1 MVFHPDS
8 YRDYSE
14 LKLFYYSNLTKMIKN
29 ALLILLLQFIPLLV
43 FSQEI
48 NGIVYEKD
56 PDDSS
61 GKKIPVPGVNIY
73 DPSELNGT
81 VTDTAGKFTIHG
93 HEFPTQLVI
102 SYIGYENDTVEIS
115 APGEYEFL
123 LKNFTTLD
131 GAVVEARNLSTQISM
146 IRPYNIETMTK
157 GELKKAACCN
167 LSESFESNAS
177 IDAVYSDAIS
187 GLRTIQMLGLSGIY
201 IQTLTENSALTRGLS
216 ANYGTTF
223 VPGPWVESIQITK
236 GVGTVVNGFE
246 SMSGQINLEFLK
258 PQEEDPFYIN
268 LYGNVMGRAEAN
280 LHLAHRFNDKLS
292 SMTLIHGNG
301 NFRENDHNHDNFL
314 DNALS
319 KQINILHRW
328 EYHTKK
334 IEQVYMFR
342 FLDDNRVGGQI
353 GFNPDSDH
361 TTQNLFGTGIHN
373 RQLEFLFKNGFLFP
387 EEKVRTM
394 GIILTGR
401 YHDIDSYYGLRKYS
415 GLNKMVNG
423 NIIFQDMINNTTHN
437 FKTGVSFLYDDYNE
451 SFNDSLFKREE
462 IVPGAFF
469 EYNYTTTRFSLLLGA
484 RGDYHN
490 LYGLKPTGR
499 LHLRFSPDPKTTFRA
514 SAGTGFRTANIFA
527 ENSSVLASSRNVK
540 VESPLKPEE
549 SLNSGI
555 SFTRRFFLF
564 GNEAIFNI
572 DYYYTYF
579 FNQVVVDLDKNPQEV
594 NFYNLNGLSYS
605 HSAQADVDF
614 ALTKNLSAKLSYKFY
629 DVRTTYHGELLPK
642 ALLSKYRFM
651 QSMSYKTKDKHWKF
665 DLIGNLYG
673 PARLPKTDLNP
684 ISYQMPEYSPQYYI
698 MHFQV
703 TYTKKL
709 FDFYVGAE
717 NIFNQTQHDA
727 IINYE
732 NPFSQYFDASI
743 IWGPLNGRNFYV
755 GLRYAI
761 GKKKE
766 EK

>member
-1 MVFHPDS
+1 MYKKIKWIF
-8 YRDYSE
+8 
-14 LKLFYYSNLTKMIKN
+14 LFQFLS
-29 ALLILLLQFIPLLV
+29 LIS

-48 NGIVYEKD
+48 KGVIYEINEN
-56 PDDSS
+56 
-61 GKKIPVPGVNIY
+61 KKSPVPGVNVY
-73 DPSELNGT
+73 EPNGLKGT
-81 VTDTAGKFTIHG
+81 VSDTSGKFSLEVNEYPSKI
-93 HEFPTQLVI
+93 VI
-102 SYIGYENDTVEIS
+102 SFIGYENDTIQIP
-115 APGEYEFL
+115 APGEYEFV
-123 LKNFTTLD
+123 LKNVNTLES
-131 GAVVEARNLSTQISM
+131 AVVEARNLFTQVSM
-146 IRPYNIETMTK
+146 IRPYNLETMTK

-201 IQTLTENSALTRGLS
+201 IQTLTENAALTRGLS

-258 PQEEDPFYIN
+258 PEKEDPFYIN
-268 LYGNVMGRAEAN
+268 LYGNYMGRAEAN
-280 LHLAHRFNDKLS
+280 VHFAHRFNDKLS
-292 SMTLIHGNG
+292 TMTMIHGNG
-301 NFRENDHNHDNFL
+301 NFSENDQNHDNFL

-328 EYHTKK
+328 EYHSEK
-334 IEQVYMFR
+334 IEQIYLLR
-342 FLDDNRVGGQI
+342 LLDDNRVGGQI
-353 GFNPDSDH
+353 GFNPDINPVA
-361 TTQNLFGTGIHN
+361 QNLYGTGIHN
-373 RQLEFLFKNGFLFP
+373 RQYEFLFKNGFLFP
-387 EEKVRTM
+387 KEKVRTM

-401 YHDIDSYYGLRKYS
+401 YHDINSYFGLRNYT

-423 NIIFQDMINNTTHN
+423 NIIFQDMINNTSHN

-451 SFNDSLFKREE
+451 KYNDSLFTREE

-469 EYNYTTTRFSLLLGA
+469 EYNYTTPRFSLLVGA

-499 LHLRFSPDPKTTFRA
+499 LHLRFSPDPKNTFRA

-527 ENSSVLASSRNVK
+527 ENSSVLASSRNVI
-540 VESPLKPEE
+540 VSSSLQPEE
-549 SLNSGI
+549 SFNTGI
-555 SFTRRFFLF
+555 SFTRLFFLF
-564 GNEAIFNI
+564 DNEATFNV

-594 NFYNLNGLSYS
+594 HFTNLEGLSYS
-605 HSAQADVDF
+605 HSAQADLDF
-614 ALTKNLSAKLSYKFY
+614 AFTKNISAKLSYKYY
-629 DVRTTYHGELLPK
+629 DVKTTYHGELLPK
-642 ALLSKYRFM
+642 AMLSKYRFM
-651 QSMSYKTKDKHWKF
+651 QSVSYKLVRNDNTKKKTEWKL

-684 ISYQMPEYSPQYYI
+684 TGYQMPEYSPQYYI
-698 MHFQV
+698 LHAQLTF
-703 TYTKKL
+703 TKKL
-709 FDFYVGAE
+709 FDFYVGVE
-717 NIFNQTQHDA
+717 NIFDVRQKNA

-732 NPFSQYFDASI
+732 NPFSQYFDASL

-755 GLRYAI
+755 GLRYAVA
-761 GKKKE
+761 KKKKGE
-766 EK
+766 

>member
-1 MVFHPDS
+1 
-8 YRDYSE
+8 
-14 LKLFYYSNLTKMIKN
+14 MIKN
-29 ALLILLLQFIPLLV
+29 ILILIFIQSVTFELYAQNI
-43 FSQEI
+43 SGKIYEI
-48 NGIVYEKD
+48 D
-56 PDDSS
+56 PNSTS
-61 GKKIPVPGVNIY
+61 GKKTPVPGVNVY
-73 DPSELNGT
+73 DPSEMKGT
-81 VTDTAGKFTIHG
+81 VTDTAGKFSLYG
-93 HEFPTQLVI
+93 NEFPTKIVI
-102 SYIGYENDTVEIS
+102 SYIGYENDTVEIPV
-115 APGEYEFL
+115 PGDYEFV
-123 LKNFTTLD
+123 LKNFTTLE
-131 GAVVEARNLSTQISM
+131 GAVVEARNLSTQVSM

-258 PQEEDPFYIN
+258 PEKEDPFYLN

-280 LHLAHRFNDKLS
+280 IHFSHVFNDKLNT
-292 SMTLIHGNG
+292 MTMIHGNG
-301 NFRENDHNHDNFL
+301 NFTENDQNHDNFL

-328 EYHTKK
+328 EYHNEKL
-334 IEQVYMFR
+334 EQIYMFR
-342 FLDDNRVGGQI
+342 FLDDNRIGGQR
-353 GFNPDSDH
+353 GFNPNEDRL
-361 TTQNLFGTGIHN
+361 TQNLFGTEIHN
-373 RQLEFLFKNGFLFP
+373 RQYEFLFKNGFLFP
-387 EEKVRTM
+387 KEEVRTM

-401 YHDIDSYYGLRKYS
+401 YHDIDSYFGLRKYS
-415 GLNKMVNG
+415 GLNQMVNG
-423 NIIFQDMINNTTHN
+423 NIIFQDMIKNTTHN
-437 FKTGVSFLYDDYNE
+437 YKTGFSFLYDNYNE
-451 SFNDSLFKREE
+451 SFNDSIFTREE

-469 EYNYTTTRFSLLLGA
+469 EYNYTTPRFSLLLGA

-490 LYGLKPTGR
+490 IYGLKPTGR
-499 LHLRFSPDPKTTFRA
+499 MHLRFSPDPKTTLRA

-527 ENSSVLASSRNVK
+527 ENSSVLASSRNVI
-540 VESPLKPEE
+540 VETIRQPEE
-549 SLNSGI
+549 SFNSGV
-555 SFTRRFFLF
+555 SVTRRFFLF
-564 GNEAIFNI
+564 DNEATFNV

-579 FNQVVVDLDKNPQEV
+579 FNQLVVDLDKNPQEV

-605 HSAQADVDF
+605 HSAQADLDF
-614 ALTKNLSAKLSYKFY
+614 AITKKLSAKLSYKYY
-629 DVRTTYHGELLPK
+629 DVRTTYHGELLEK

-651 QSMSYKTKDKHWKF
+651 QSVSYKLVRNNNTKKKTEWKL

-684 ISYQMPEYSPQYYI
+684 SNYQMPEYSPQYYI
-698 MHFQV
+698 LHAQLTF
-703 TYTKKL
+703 TKKL
-709 FDFYVGAE
+709 FDFYIGAE
-717 NIFNQTQHDA
+717 NILNQTQHDA
-727 IINYE
+727 ILNYE